1 MPQDIREL
9 IKRIDDSHEPKLSE
23 GHERRFLRKLEKELP
38 AGKRSVPLKFII
50 AASITVL
57 ICLSGYLW
65 LGQQDIE
72 GSQNEVVDSS
82 AEEQNAKKTVKL
94 GDLSP
99 DLKKIESYY
108 TASINYELSKLD
120 VSETNKDIVDDY
132 LKQLNELNQE
142 YLTLSEEMNA
152 YGPNDQIIGAMVKN
166 LQLRLQLLQNLKKEL
181 KHLKNQEN
189 EDVTNA
195 SI

>member
-1 MPQDIREL
+1 MPQDIKEL
-9 IKRIDDSHEPKLSE
+9 IKRIDDSNEPKLSA
-23 GHERRFLRKLEKELP
+23 GHERRFLKKLEKELP
-38 AGKRSVPLKFII
+38 AGKRSVPLKFAI

-57 ICLSGYLW
+57 ISLSGYLW

-82 AEEQNAKKTVKL
+82 AEEQNTKKTVKL

-142 YLTLSEEMNA
+142 YLILSEEMNS
-152 YGPNDQIIGAMVKN
+152 YGPNDQIIGAMIKN

-189 EDVTNA
+189 EDVTNT